1 MICLFVV
8 TDWFMNT
15 DRLAAIRLE
24 RRLSI
29 DGFQHHGQLSHVH
42 GGCRL
47 LKKKYIK
54 TKQQFYTET
63 LKVQEI

>member
-29 DGFQHHGQLSHVH
+29 DGSQHHGQLSHTSMVAVWLSTIKKI
-42 GGCRL
+42 RL
-47 LKKKYIK
+47 KLNNNSILK
-54 TKQQFYTET
+54 
-63 LKVQEI
+63 L